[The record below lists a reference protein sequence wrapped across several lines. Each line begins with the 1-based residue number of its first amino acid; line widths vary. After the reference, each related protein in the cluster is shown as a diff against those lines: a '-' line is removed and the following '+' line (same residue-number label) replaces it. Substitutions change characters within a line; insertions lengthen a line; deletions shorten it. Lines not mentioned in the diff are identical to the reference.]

1 MSVILTKFHL
11 LPPNATSSLL
21 KEAKNGL
28 LTFLIF
34 ILLLT
39 RVRVDPCIIE
49 GRYVNIGRLV
59 PVLNHGLAFANT
71 VLGSVRVQRC
81 HIDGLILIRAPV
93 SIFLFVVDDGDLII
107 NRRLFLCGAEGVRGL
122 HP

>member
-81 HIDGLILIRAPV
+81 HIDGLILICAPV
-93 SIFLFVVDDGDLII
+93 SVFLFVVDDGDLII